1 MDEDV
6 LVSSLTQEEL
16 EELLKVIETEE
27 GGDDKCK

>member
-16 EELLKVIETEE
+16 EELLKAIETEE
-27 GGDDKCK
+27 EGDDK

>member
-16 EELLKVIETEE
+16 EELLNAIETEE
-27 GGDDKCK
+27 EGDDK